1 MEFTPELGPRFK
13 LAGQALPRVQ
23 TISNADACH
32 HSPPPTLVI
41 LHARI
46 CLVVKIEQSMAT
58 ATGAPTPPQEEQP
71 QGAYASYVS
80 HDLPYNAH
88 FDDSLIQVV
97 LGATPP
103 QDGIRVI
110 PEDSNEQP
118 VDGVSVRADAVSW
131 QSLPTIN
138 EDELPLPLDDPRRIF
153 ASPIAGI
160 KLTHPGGYLEGGP
173 GLDPDMDTF
182 PEDFFSNNPSVNSS
196 ERLRVAVEQEID
208 ASMELLKDRLLARK
222 RAIEKNEQ
230 IEKQLKDMSDEHSL
244 ELKILGKMAEDRRIK
259 KEAKEKRRMEREG
272 G

>member
-1 MEFTPELGPRFK
+1 
-13 LAGQALPRVQ
+13 
-23 TISNADACH
+23 
-32 HSPPPTLVI
+32 
-41 LHARI
+41 
-46 CLVVKIEQSMAT
+46 MAAT
-58 ATGAPTPPQEEQP
+58 TGAPTPPQEEQP

-80 HDLPYNAH
+80 HDLPYNAQ
-88 FDDSLIQVV
+88 FDDSLMEVV
-97 LGATPP
+97 LGPSPP

-131 QSLPTIN
+131 QSLPTIT

-173 GLDPDMDTF
+173 GLDPEMDTF
-182 PEDFFSNNPSVNSS
+182 PEDFLSNNPGVNSS
-196 ERLRVAVEQEID
+196 ERLRAAVEQEIGTSVD
-208 ASMELLKDRLLARK
+208 LLKDRLLARK
-222 RAIEKNEQ
+222 RAKERNEQ
-230 IEKQLKDMSDEHSL
+230 IEKELKLMSDNHSL
-244 ELKILGKMAEDRRIK
+244 ELKIQRKMAEDRRIK